1 MASGRRSAIR
11 PGFGTTLHARSSLLD
26 ASLIALVPLVLVGV
40 FTLPAEVREAYVLD
54 YAAPTLV
61 AMYASHFV
69 HLTAEH
75 LVANLAGYLL
85 VVSTAYVLSLL
96 GDRRRTFRVAFPSF
110 LLALPFGLSV
120 LNMLFFRNAVAYG
133 FSGVVTGYFGLLA
146 LSLFGYLERRTSID
160 GGIRHAPVTFFLG
173 IAAIAV
179 AIAPATRASVGIAAA
194 ALVVCGLYGRDLLGA
209 GRPLGRLRSGLGAA
223 PPGYLE
229 LGALGTLLLF
239 GYPFIAFPAD
249 PFQGGAVVNLDTHLL
264 GYALGFISAYT
275 FQVLPWTSV
284 GR

>member
-1 MASGRRSAIR
+1 
-11 PGFGTTLHARSSLLD
+11 
-26 ASLIALVPLVLVGV
+26 
-40 FTLPAEVREAYVLD
+40 
-54 YAAPTLV
+54 
-61 AMYASHFV
+61 
-69 HLTAEH
+69 
-75 LVANLAGYLL
+75 
-85 VVSTAYVLSLL
+85 
-96 GDRRRTFRVAFPSF
+96 
-110 LLALPFGLSV
+110 
-120 LNMLFFRNAVAYG
+120 MLFFRNAVAYG

-249 PFQGGAVVNLDTHLL
+249 PFQGGREPRHPPARLRARLHL
-264 GYALGFISAYT
+264 GVHVPGAP
-275 FQVLPWTSV
+275 VDV
-284 GR
+284 GRPLRAYASG